1 MDLLYILGVAVGL
14 SMDAFAVSVNNGF
27 LIKDLKA
34 RHSLRIAFSFGLF
47 QAVMP
52 VLGWFGGVSLL
63 AVIRKIDHWVAFF
76 LLTAIGAKMI
86 FEAAF
91 KKKETDGRECETK
104 TCLHFP
110 TLLVMSLATSIDA
123 LAVGLSFG
131 VLDMPPLVPAA
142 IIGGIT
148 FSLCLAGI
156 YIGNKFGHLFEK
168 KLEVAGGVILILI
181 GLKILL
187 EHLLAV

>member
-1 MDLLYILGVAVGL
+1 MDFLYIIGVAIGL

-27 LIKDLKA
+27 LIKELKV

-52 VLGWFGGVSLL
+52 VIGWFGGVFLLSFIRKVDHWIAFLLL
-63 AVIRKIDHWVAFF
+63 AG
-76 LLTAIGAKMI
+76 IGIKMI
-86 FEAAF
+86 VEAVIE
-91 KKKETDGRECETK
+91 KKEDGKECETK

-110 TLLVMSLATSIDA
+110 TLMLMSLATSIDA

-131 VLDMPPLVPAA
+131 VLNMPLIVPVT
-142 IIGGIT
+142 IIGIIT
-148 FSLCLAGI
+148 FLICLVGI
-156 YIGNKFGHLFEK
+156 YLGNRIGHLFEN
-168 KLEVAGGVILILI
+168 KLEIAGGVILILL